1 MSYKVIIELEF
12 ENKPSQDD
20 VVDYVRDM
28 YEDNTLDYKLIDN
41 KKKKE
46 E

>member
-12 ENKPSQDD
+12 EYKPNQDD

-41 KKKKE
+41 KKE

>member
-1 MSYKVIIELEF
+1 MAKVIIELEF

-20 VVDYVRDM
+20 VVDYIRNM
-28 YEDNTLDYKLIDN
+28 YEDNTLDYKVIDN